1 MQSCKSFLSSQILPQ
16 IPFYGS
22 SGLNAGIMHMN
33 LTRMKSFPGGG
44 WTPAVMKV
52 FDDFRQK
59 IKLAD
64 QDMLNIL
71 FHKVKV
77 LGVLGE
83 RKRGADKI
91 SVFFIQSFSS
101 AILSILFFS
110 LFQEICFISHISI
123 VKHSITHKVLWGY
136 QSSRSCSMWHYH
148 TSFLNTASRET
159 L

>member
-1 MQSCKSFLSSQILPQ
+1 MKKIQNCKSYLSSEILSQ

-52 FDDFRQK
+52 FDNFKQR

-71 FHKVKV
+71 FHKV
-77 LGVLGE
+77 
-83 RKRGADKI
+83 
-91 SVFFIQSFSS
+91 
-101 AILSILFFS
+101 
-110 LFQEICFISHISI
+110 
-123 VKHSITHKVLWGY
+123 
-136 QSSRSCSMWHYH
+136 
-148 TSFLNTASRET
+148 
-159 L
+159 

>member
-1 MQSCKSFLSSQILPQ
+1 
-16 IPFYGS
+16 
-22 SGLNAGIMHMN
+22 
-33 LTRMKSFPGGG
+33 
-44 WTPAVMKV
+44 MKV

-101 AILSILFFS
+101 AILSIIFSFPRDLFY
-110 LFQEICFISHISI
+110 
-123 VKHSITHKVLWGY
+123 ITH
-136 QSSRSCSMWHYH
+136 QHS
-148 TSFLNTASRET
+148 ET
-159 L
+159 